1 MPELTSHVIMKVVTK
16 WHSLGIQL
24 GLPPELL
31 NAIEQNYSKD
41 SQRCC
46 EQVFKDWLVR
56 PELDPSWSV
65 LIEALESDAV
75 SQKRVACE
83 LKKHLLNQ

>member
-1 MPELTSHVIMKVVTK
+1 MIMKVVTK
-16 WHSLGIQL
+16 WYSLGIQL

-31 NAIEQNYSKD
+31 NTIEQNYSKD

>member
-1 MPELTSHVIMKVVTK
+1 MKVVTK

-46 EQVFKDWLVR
+46 VQMFHEWLVH
-56 PELDPSWSV
+56 PELEPSWSS
-65 LIEALESDAV
+65 LIEALKSDFV
-75 SQKRVACE
+75 CRRDVACE
-83 LKKHLLNQ
+83 LERRGQ